1 MKICSIIIKWLT
13 QAIRELE
20 EQVMGSDSDAV
31 VVPGDFVIDRHSHHI
46 SLTPRGM
53 LRVLQK
59 LGEMLEQLWATYMT
73 MLAWCAVHIVA

>member
-1 MKICSIIIKWLT
+1 MKICSILIKWLT

-20 EQVMGSDSDAV
+20 EQIMGSDSDAV

-53 LRVLQK
+53 LRVLQL
-59 LGEMLEQLWATYMT
+59 LGEMLELLWATYTIMW
-73 MLAWCAVHIVA
+73 AWCAVHIVA